1 VTRTHSHICIRHP
14 QILLP
19 LTILARSHCHDLI
32 LQITPVET
40 SQFFRAGIGTFTT
53 GC

>member
-1 VTRTHSHICIRHP
+1 
-14 QILLP
+14 LP

-32 LQITPVET
+32 LQMTPVET
-40 SQFFRAGIGTFTT
+40 SQFFRAGILTFTT